1 MVKLS
6 GSSREMRGMFLAV
19 LAAAALGTEGIAA
32 KLAYAGGANIL
43 TVLAL
48 RFLMAAAFFWGNLL
62 FSPSIRKVDTPT
74 FYRLVILSTG
84 GQGFTVLLL
93 FYSFQHIPAAAAIL
107 LFYIYPAVVAI
118 LAAVFLQES
127 LTRSTL
133 GALAIT
139 FLGLVIIL
147 GVPAGEWNTGGVVA
161 ALLAALANGI
171 YMVGQ
176 AHMLKRLD
184 PGTFNAYMT
193 LIVGVVFLAVAL
205 ITGDFDLAFNIQ
217 AFLAIT
223 ALVLI
228 TTVLAYTAMAKGLQ
242 YIGAQRVAII
252 CTLEPAITAVL
263 AYLVLGEKLLLVQ
276 ALGGVLIILGVT
288 WQQLARQGGVSR
300 DRS

>member
-32 KLAYAGGANIL
+32 KLAYAGGANIQ

-48 RFLMAAAFFWGNLL
+48 RFLMAAVFFWGNLL
-62 FSPSIRKVDTPT
+62 LSPSIRKIDTTT
-74 FYRLVILSTG
+74 FYRLVVLSTG
-84 GQGFTVLLL
+84 GQGVTVLLL
-93 FYSFQHIPAAAAIL
+93 FYSFCLIPAAAAIL
-107 LFYIYPAVVAI
+107 LFYLYPAVVAI
-118 LAAVFLQES
+118 LAAIFLQES
-127 LTRSTL
+127 LTRSTF

-139 FLGLVIIL
+139 FLGLIIIL
-147 GVPAGEWNTGGVVA
+147 GVPAGGWNTGGVVA
-161 ALLAALANGI
+161 ALLAAVTNGI

-176 AHMLKRLD
+176 AYMLKCLD
-184 PGTFNAYMT
+184 HRTFNSYMT

-205 ITGDFDLAFNIQ
+205 MTGDFDLSFNIQ
-217 AFLAIT
+217 ALLAIT
-223 ALVLI
+223 ALALI
-228 TTVLAYTAMAKGLQ
+228 TTVLAFTAMAKGLQ

-263 AYLVLGEKLLLVQ
+263 ANLVLGEKLLPAQ

-288 WQQLARQGGVSR
+288 WQQLARQGSASR
-300 DRS
+300 NRS